1 MSNACRLI
9 VLAIL
14 SALSPLALR
23 AEDGA
28 DKAKSLLLARLRR
41 DGVSLGYSAARKAV
55 VFDGVASARYDAE
68 TDAARLMTVREVVCA
83 EATMKA
89 KANLASFLRQNR
101 SAWEQVVDNCANGR
115 GVWRAAAGSAL
126 KSRKML
132 RGCVVRDSAEAQD
145 GGLLFVAVAVEWSE
159 ALERDVRDVD
169 RGGVELREDDLRQV
183 RSWLEKRG
191 PLSCIGGR
199 FCVLADGF
207 HFPIAV
213 AAGDVEGK
221 HALEVD
227 VTAKS
232 VERKASAAF
241 DGIFN
246 TALIVDSREES
257 VVQVSESHEGRS
269 LVAAE
274 TAGRSI
280 LAKSCGNNVVQRQV
294 VLEDVIRDPETGRK
308 VHVIAYGPRVGQK
321 LR

>member
-1 MSNACRLI
+1 MSNVCRLI

-14 SALSPLALR
+14 SVLYPLALC
-23 AEDGA
+23 AGDGA
-28 DKAKSLLLARLRR
+28 DKARTLLLSRLKR
-41 DGVSLGYSAARKAV
+41 DGVSLGYSAARKTV
-55 VFDGVASARYDAE
+55 VFDGVASARYNAE
-68 TDAARLMTVREVVCA
+68 TDKARLMTVREVA
-83 EATMKA
+83 YSEATMKA
-89 KANLASFLRQNR
+89 KSNLASFLCQNR
-101 SAWEQVVDNCANGR
+101 SAWEQVIDKYVNGR
-115 GVWRAAAGSAL
+115 GMWRAAAGSVL
-126 KSRKML
+126 KSQKVL
-132 RGCVVRDSAEAQD
+132 RGCVVRDSAEVQD

-159 ALERDVRDVD
+159 SLERDVRDVD

-183 RSWLEKRG
+183 RSWLERRG

-221 HALEVD
+221 NALEIE
-227 VTAKS
+227 VTAKL
-232 VERKASAAF
+232 VEQMASAAF

-257 VVQVSESHEGRS
+257 VVQVSESHEGRF
-269 LVAAE
+269 LVATD
-274 TAGRSI
+274 TASRSI
-280 LAKSCGNNVVQRQV
+280 LAKSCGDNVVQRQIV
-294 VLEDVIRDPETGRK
+294 FEDVTRDPETGRK